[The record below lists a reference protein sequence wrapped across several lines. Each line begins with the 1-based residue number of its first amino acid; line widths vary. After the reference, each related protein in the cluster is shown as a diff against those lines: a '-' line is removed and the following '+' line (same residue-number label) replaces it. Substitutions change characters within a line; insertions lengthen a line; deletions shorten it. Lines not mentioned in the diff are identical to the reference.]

1 MPPPRVTEQDPPGC
15 RSIDLTKFD
24 AVLFDLD
31 GVLTKTAAVHAAA
44 WKRLFDD
51 YLRARASR
59 DHTSFRPFDIKL
71 DYQRYVDGKLR
82 YDGVKSF
89 LDSRDIK
96 LPYGTPEDGPDQ
108 ETVHGLGN
116 KKDRYFQAHLK
127 EHGVEVY
134 DDAVRFLRAVRA
146 RGLKTA
152 VISASKSTA
161 AVVQAVG
168 LTDCFDARVDGIE
181 SQRLHLAGKP
191 APDGFLEGARRLG
204 VDPGRAVVVE
214 DAIAGVQ
221 AGRNGKFGLVI
232 GVDRTGHAED
242 LKKNG
247 ADVVTSNMAELISPP
262 ASGPPV

>member
-1 MPPPRVTEQDPPGC
+1 MSVPGVTGHEPPHS
-15 RSIDLTKFD
+15 RSIDLAKFD

-44 WKRLFDD
+44 WKRLFDE
-51 YLRARASR
+51 YLEARASR
-59 DHTSFRPFDIKL
+59 DRTPFRPFDIKL
-71 DYQRYVDGKLR
+71 DYQQYVDGKLR

-89 LDSRDIK
+89 LDSRGIA
-96 LPYGTPEDGPDQ
+96 LPYGTPEDGPDR
-108 ETVHGLGN
+108 ETIQGLGN
-116 KKDRYFQAHLK
+116 KKDAYFQAHMK
-127 EHGVEVY
+127 KHGVELY

-146 RGLKTA
+146 HGLKTA
-152 VISASKSTA
+152 VVSASKSTA

-191 APDGFLEGARRLG
+191 APDGFLEGARRLD
-204 VDPGRAVVVE
+204 VEPKRAIVVE

-232 GVDRTGHAED
+232 GVDRTEHAAE
-242 LKKNG
+242 LQKNG
-247 ADVVTSNMAELISPP
+247 ADLVTSNMAELSE
-262 ASGPPV
+262 

>member
-1 MPPPRVTEQDPPGC
+1 MSPSRPSEPDRSGSQ
-15 RSIDLTKFD
+15 SIDLAQFD

-51 YLRARASR
+51 YLQVRASR
-59 DHTSFRPFDIKL
+59 DHTSFRPFDIKA

-89 LDSRDIK
+89 LDSRDIA
-96 LPYGTPEDGPDQ
+96 LPFGSPQDGPEK

-116 KKDRYFQAHLK
+116 KKDTYFQAHLK

-134 DDAVRFLRAVRA
+134 EDAVRFLRAVRA
-146 RGLKTA
+146 HGLKTA
-152 VISASKSTA
+152 VVSASKSTA

-168 LTDCFDARVDGIE
+168 LTDCFDARVDGVE

-204 VDPGRAVVVE
+204 VEPARAAVVE
-214 DAIAGVQ
+214 DAIAGVR

-232 GVDRTGHAED
+232 GVDRTGHAAD
-242 LKKNG
+242 LKENG
-247 ADVVTSNMAELISPP
+247 ADVVTSDMAELLE
-262 ASGPPV
+262 

>member
-1 MPPPRVTEQDPPGC
+1 VTEPDPPGS
-15 RSIDLTKFD
+15 RSIDFTKFD

-51 YLRARASR
+51 YLRTRASR
-59 DHTSFRPFDIKL
+59 DQTPFRPFDIKL

-89 LDSRDIK
+89 LDSRNIA
-96 LPYGTPEDGPDQ
+96 LPYGTPQDGPDQ

-116 KKDRYFQAHLK
+116 KKDTYFQAHLK
-127 EHGVEVY
+127 EHGVDVY

-146 RGLKTA
+146 RGLKAA
-152 VISASKSTA
+152 VVSASKSTA

-168 LTDCFDARVDGIE
+168 LTDCFEARVDGVE

-191 APDGFLEGARRLG
+191 APDGFLEGAHRLG
-204 VDPGRAVVVE
+204 VEPRRAIVVE

-232 GVDRTGHAED
+232 GVDRTGHAEE

-247 ADVVTSNMAELISPP
+247 ADVVTSNMAELIFSPP
-262 ASGPPV
+262 ASGPPL

>member
-1 MPPPRVTEQDPPGC
+1 MPPPRLTEPSPPAS

-51 YLRARASR
+51 YLQTRASR
-59 DHTSFRPFDIKL
+59 DHTAFRPFDIKL

-89 LDSRDIK
+89 LDSRGIE
-96 LPYGTPEDGPDQ
+96 LPYGQPQDGPDQ

-116 KKDRYFQAHLK
+116 KKDTYFQAHLQ

-146 RGLKTA
+146 HGCGRIRKEGLVIPLNWYLALGAALFLLGMLGFFVKRNIISLLLSVEIMLNA
-152 VISASKSTA
+152 VNLTFVAFSSRNGQISGQIFVFFVLVVA
-161 AVVQAVG
+161 AAEAAVG
-168 LTDCFDARVDGIE
+168 LALI
-181 SQRLHLAGKP
+181 
-191 APDGFLEGARRLG
+191 
-204 VDPGRAVVVE
+204 
-214 DAIAGVQ
+214 IAMF
-221 AGRNGKFGLVI
+221 RNRETLN
-232 GVDRTGHAED
+232 VDRSNL
-242 LKKNG
+242 LKW
-247 ADVVTSNMAELISPP
+247 
-262 ASGPPV
+262 

>member
-1 MPPPRVTEQDPPGC
+1 MSVSGVTGQEPPRSQ
-15 RSIDLTKFD
+15 SIDPAKFD

-44 WKRLFDD
+44 WKRLFDE
-51 YLRARASR
+51 YLQARASR
-59 DHTSFRPFDIKL
+59 DHTPFQPFDIKL

-89 LDSRDIK
+89 LDSRGIT
-96 LPYGTPEDGPDQ
+96 LPFGSPQDGPEK

-116 KKDRYFQAHLK
+116 KKDTYFQAHLK

-146 RGLKTA
+146 HGLKTA
-152 VISASKSTA
+152 VVSASKSTA

-204 VDPGRAVVVE
+204 VEPARAVVVE

-232 GVDRTGHAED
+232 GVDRTGHAAD
-242 LKKNG
+242 LQKHG
-247 ADVVTSNMAELISPP
+247 ADLVTSNMAELSE
-262 ASGPPV
+262 